1 LTIGSESDSWI
12 NSILGGNPI
21 RRPAQGQ
28 QQQLASQVQLPSA
41 ANAYAAPA
49 VINAPQVST
58 SPKAGHL
65 SISGT
70 TTFATGDAVCKARA
84 LYSYNA
90 NPEDPNEISFEKGD
104 ILEILDNKGKWWQAR
119 RSNPDGTTSVGIAP
133 SNYLS
138 VV

>member
-1 LTIGSESDSWI
+1 MGSESDSWV
-12 NSILGGNPI
+12 NSILGGSPV

-28 QQQLASQVQLPSA
+28 QQALQSQVQLPSA
-41 ANAYAAPA
+41 AAAYAPTAISIPDA
-49 VINAPQVST
+49 NSPSSKNAAHMSVGG
-58 SPKAGHL
+58 AA
-65 SISGT
+65 SGV
-70 TTFATGDAVCKARA
+70 AGDAVCKARA

-104 ILEILDNKGKWWQAR
+104 ILDILDNKGKWWQAR
-119 RSNPDGTTSVGIAP
+119 KNNPDGTTSVGIAP